1 MAVSDILFYVSFGLI
16 LLYFAITNWFTK
28 ALPIWVLAVSIF
40 FKSLKKGNNNNKHSL
55 MIIIGLIF
63 SSFGDIFLEIVDH
76 YKAENLFIPGLV
88 SFLLAHIAYI
98 YGMYV
103 PIITTTYLS
112 FPVLLA
118 YYYWIMSQL
127 IPKAKDELRI
137 PVLIYGVAIC
147 SMGLMAI
154 NRVFSSSI
162 TKTSAILGLLGSLSF
177 VLSDSILAFN
187 KFYAPIENAKFLVM
201 VTYYSAQ
208 ILITASV
215 LSAPS
220 TSVKMKK

>member
-16 LLYFAITNWFTK
+16 LLYFAITNWLTK
-28 ALPIWVLAVSIF
+28 ALPIWVLALSIF
-40 FKSLKKGNNNNKHSL
+40 FKSLKKGNNKHSL

-76 YKAENLFIPGLV
+76 YKAEHLFIPGLV
-88 SFLLAHIAYI
+88 SFLLAHLAYI

-103 PIITTTYLS
+103 PISTTTYFSL
-112 FPVLLA
+112 PVLFA

-137 PVLIYGVAIC
+137 PILIYGIAIC

-162 TKTSAILGLLGSLSF
+162 AKTSAILGLLGSLSF

-220 TSVKMKK
+220 SSTKVKK

>member
-40 FKSLKKGNNNNKHSL
+40 FKSLKNGNNNKHSL

-98 YGMYV
+98 YGMNV

-162 TKTSAILGLLGSLSF
+162 AKTSAILGLLGSLSF

-220 TSVKMKK
+220 SVKVKK